1 MKKHMG
7 KRILAIALAAAM
19 MSSVVDYSCV
29 MEVHAEES
37 SNESVNTDE
46 AAEVTEESNETA
58 EITEDTGDVAETVA
72 EEEAVTTEENETA
85 TEEDAENGVTEPE
98 VTVEPEKTDAA
109 SEPDDVETKP
119 AAEPTEE
126 TTVVESQKAIP
137 AVSSEVILSEAMQT
151 ENSQAE
157 VSTEDTGETSDQ
169 KDAEK
174 ETEEQTLTVEE
185 TAEID
190 PEILEQLPD
199 NDELFAGHVEQVLY
213 GNEDVSTYADYG
225 KSKFTGINRSIY
237 EELRTFVKNI
247 ADNGGNAVYTW
258 KGDLGIT
265 WSSDKEGTELE
276 NEVSQKFNENI
287 QINEIIST
295 ILVDCPYE
303 MYWYDKT
310 KSANIRYGYY
320 SKNGSV
326 KITNLELLCTPVA
339 AYKGTDAN
347 EVDSSKASAAST
359 AAENAQ
365 TIVAENASKSDHE
378 KLDAYREKICELVS
392 YNDAAAKD
400 GYVNTH
406 GYGDPWQL
414 IYVFDGKPDTNVVCE
429 GYSKAFQYLCD
440 LSEFKNHT
448 INCYTVTGE
457 MNDDGHMWNIVRME
471 DDKNYLVDV
480 TNCDTTTNGITAGY
494 PDKLF
499 LAGVSGTVS
508 DGYLASFT
516 NDYGSS
522 SRITYVYDTNTKS
535 LYSTDILTLS
545 SANYAVSTVTKNIID
560 SMVTLSAD
568 SKEYDGNTTEPTSLI
583 TVKYEDTILK
593 NDTDYTVTI
602 KKDGISVDQIKNAGT
617 YEITVTGKGAYRGT
631 VTKRYVVEKKKL
643 IPSVNGMI
651 SKVYDGTKDVKKDDF
666 TIQLDGIVTG
676 EQVIAI
682 AGSAAYESPNAASNI
697 KVNITE
703 ITLAGDTA
711 DNYELSSSNVLTTGI
726 ITEKI
731 VSNPDISVFAAD
743 LCYNGKPI
751 EPSLTVK
758 DGDIKIP
765 ETEYISS
772 FKNNINVGKMTVILT
787 DNEGGNYQVSGSA
800 EFEIRPQGFDGAKI
814 TINESYTYTGELI
827 TPDIDKWSVTF
838 QDKILTEDDYEFDRY
853 TDNINV
859 GTAYAIFKGKGNYS
873 GKSKGVFTIV
883 PKDISSVTIE
893 SVSDQ
898 YYTGVAIEP
907 ELTVTDNGKKLTE
920 DIDYTVSYSN
930 NTEVGNAKAVITGV
944 GNYCSTK
951 GTSFRIVESE
961 EPIQAVL
968 QGTAAIT
975 GTAVY
980 GGMLT
985 PSAVIST
992 SNTGVLTYTWYVNNE
1007 QKSVGNTFALKD
1019 ASFIGKSIRVEV
1031 KASNCTGTLSAELS
1045 VDKNGSTTV
1054 QKGTS
1059 PAENKPQNGVVN
1071 DTKGVD
1077 TFTFTGKAG
1086 VSYEYSLDGGAA
1098 WKNVKLSG
1106 TTGTVSVGD
1115 VDLVAGML
1123 KVRAKET
1130 NVYLAGDSIWN
1141 TTAFTVAKETPVTPT
1156 EPSEPTTPSQPTP
1169 PTEPTTP
1176 SQPTTPTEP
1185 STPSQPITP
1194 TEPSAPTTPEQPSVP
1209 EQPSTPAIPTQP
1221 ELPSEEPEVEPDTLN
1236 VTVGN
1241 IKVQSYT
1248 GKGITPKITVKDPAT
1263 RKKLK
1268 QGKHYTVSYENNVN
1282 VGTAVIVIRG
1292 IEANGYS
1299 GVKHVYFTIQPQ
1311 TVAKKM
1317 KASVAGKKFRYTGHE
1332 LTPGVNLTYNKMKL
1346 TEGVDYVVSYS
1357 NNVEKGTAKIFITG
1371 IGNYTG
1377 SRTVKFKI
1385 TGPKLKDA
1393 QVSLVE
1399 NGTAYPD
1406 ITVTYAGKTL
1416 AEGQDY
1422 TVKYPKVV
1430 KPGNNRII
1438 VRGRGSFSGSVKLT
1452 YYVEGL

>member
-72 EEEAVTTEENETA
+72 EEEAVTTEENETS

-137 AVSSEVILSEAMQT
+137 AVSSEVTLSEAMQT
-151 ENSQAE
+151 ENSQTEA
-157 VSTEDTGETSDQ
+157 STEYTGETSDQ

-213 GNEDVSTYADYG
+213 GNDDVSTYADYG
-225 KSKFTGINRSIY
+225 ESKFTGINLSIY
-237 EELRTFVKNI
+237 HQLKELVQKI
-247 ADNGGNAVYTW
+247 ANEGGTAVVTIPD
-258 KGDLGIT
+258 DLGIRWET
-265 WSSDKEGTELE
+265 QAIEDALKEEAK
-276 NEVSQKFNENI
+276 SKFANKI
-287 QINEIIST
+287 QMSEIIST
-295 ILVDCPYE
+295 LLVDCPYD
-303 MYWYDKT
+303 MYWYNKT
-310 KSANIRYGYY
+310 VDGAAVWGYSITHTGANTYY
-320 SKNGSV
+320 LN
-326 KITNLELLCTPVA
+326 NLTVRFTPVT
-339 AYKGTDAN
+339 AYKGKDPEDIGDKVN
-347 EVDSSKASAAST
+347 DNYIDPKKASAASV

-365 TIVAENASKSDHE
+365 AIVTENASKSDYE
-378 KLDAYREKICELVS
+378 KLVAYRKKICELVS
-392 YNDAAAKD
+392 YNNAAAED
-400 GYVNTH
+400 GYVNTY

-440 LSEFKNHT
+440 LSKFT
-448 INCYTVTGE
+448 SDQINCYTVTGK
-457 MNDDGHMWNIVRME
+457 MSSYTGKAGDHMWNVIRM
-471 DDKNYLVDV
+471 DDGRNYLVDV
-480 TNCDTTTNGITAGY
+480 TNCDGNGGPVNAIGY
-494 PDKLF
+494 PDRLF
-499 LAGVSGTVS
+499 LAKAYSVEGDTNTIRYTSFNNSTCSVFYTYDSNTKSIYDENVLALSKDSYEIPVATKDLTESMVNLSQNSSIYNGDSVAYTYYLSVS
-508 DGYLASFT
+508 DG
-516 NDYGSS
+516 
-522 SRITYVYDTNTKS
+522 IIK
-535 LYSTDILTLS
+535 LS
-545 SANYAVSTVTKNIID
+545 Q
-560 SMVTLSAD
+560 
-568 SKEYDGNTTEPTSLI
+568 G
-583 TVKYEDTILK
+583 
-593 NDTDYTVTI
+593 TDYTVSIT
-602 KKDGISVDQIKNAGT
+602 KDGENTYPILEAGI
-617 YEITVTGKGAYRGT
+617 YELCITGKGKYKGT
-631 VTKRYVVEKKKL
+631 VTKTYTVNKHPL
-643 IPSVNGMI
+643 IPYTESVI
-651 SKVYDGTKDVKKDDF
+651 SKTYDGTTIINLSDIIINVKDPYESNLAEKDLIKATADKAEYSSAGVGANIPV
-666 TIQLDGIVTG
+666 TVSGIQLTG
-676 EQVIAI
+676 EK
-682 AGSAAYESPNAASNI
+682 AG
-697 KVNITE
+697 
-703 ITLAGDTA
+703 
-711 DNYELSSSNVLTTGI
+711 NYELTETSLQTTGN
-726 ITEKI
+726 ITAVVANAEVK
-731 VSNPDISVFAAD
+731 V
-743 LCYNGKPI
+743 NG
-751 EPSLTVK
+751 T
-758 DGDIKIP
+758 
-765 ETEYISS
+765 
-772 FKNNINVGKMTVILT
+772 
-787 DNEGGNYQVSGSA
+787 
-800 EFEIRPQGFDGAKI
+800 
-814 TINESYTYTGELI
+814 YTYTG
-827 TPDIDKWSVTF
+827 T
-838 QDKILTEDDYEFDRY
+838 
-853 TDNINV
+853 
-859 GTAYAIFKGKGNYS
+859 
-873 GKSKGVFTIV
+873 
-883 PKDISSVTIE
+883 
-893 SVSDQ
+893 
-898 YYTGVAIEP
+898 AIEP
-907 ELTVTDNGKKLTE
+907 EKSDVIVTIGDKTLDADSY
-920 DIDYTVSYSN
+920 DIGTYSN
-930 NTEVGNAKAVITGV
+930 NISATDKATVIV
-944 GNYCSTK
+944 QLKGNYTGTVYGTFPILSKNISSTGIYDIYNREYTGEEIK
-951 GTSFRIVESE
+951 PRPRVMDNGQKLIEGKDYSVSYENNTNVGTGKVIVTGLNNYTGSKEITFKITE
-961 EPIQAVL
+961 KKKPL
-968 QGTAAIT
+968 QGTVSIT
-975 GTAVY
+975 GKAAYGETLTADVTINNENA
-980 GGMLT
+980 GE
-985 PSAVIST
+985 I
-992 SNTGVLTYTWYVNNE
+992 TYAWYVNYKTAGTDKTLVLN
-1007 QKSVGNTFALKD
+1007 N
-1019 ASFIGKSIRVEV
+1019 ASMIGKDFYIEV
-1031 KASNCTGTLSAELS
+1031 KASNCTGILFAELS

-1086 VSYEYSLDGGAA
+1086 VSYEYSLDGGTA

-1115 VDLVAGML
+1115 VDLATGML

-1156 EPSEPTTPSQPTP
+1156 EPSEPTTPSQPT
-1169 PTEPTTP
+1169 
-1176 SQPTTPTEP
+1176 TPTEP
-1185 STPSQPITP
+1185 STPSQPTTP

-1209 EQPSTPAIPTQP
+1209 EQPSTPVTPTRP
-1221 ELPSEEPEVEPDTLN
+1221 EQPSEEPEVEPDTLN

-1282 VGTAVIVIRG
+1282 VGTAAIVIRG

-1317 KASVAGKKFRYTGHE
+1317 KASVAGKKFRYTGYE

-1393 QVSLVE
+1393 QVSLVQ
-1399 NGTAYPD
+1399 NGTLYPD

-1416 AEGQDY
+1416 VEGQDY
-1422 TVKYPKVV
+1422 IVKYPKVV
-1430 KPGNNRII
+1430 KPGNNRIT

>member
-1 MKKHMG
+1 MGSAAALAPTKNKQVGCQGNFCGYLPVVPGKSTEKQSKKLKNSIRKPATGQSWQRQTYLPGRLDVRGRAHFRARPLLLKKCVHSVKTVFNLQPDYGNIYKNIHIICNLEVHMKKHMG

-58 EITEDTGDVAETVA
+58 EITEATGDVAETIA

-126 TTVVESQKAIP
+126 TTVVESQKAIS
-137 AVSSEVILSEAMQT
+137 AVSSEVILSEVMQT
-151 ENSQAE
+151 ENSQTEA
-157 VSTEDTGETSDQ
+157 STEYTGETSDQ

-213 GNEDVSTYADYG
+213 GNDDVSTYADYG
-225 KSKFTGINRSIY
+225 ESKFTGINLSIY
-237 EELRTFVKNI
+237 HQLKELVQKI
-247 ADNGGNAVYTW
+247 ANEGGTAVVTIPY
-258 KGDLGIT
+258 DLGIT
-265 WSSDKEGTELE
+265 WETQATKGDLKTLKEEAQAAFTNKVQMNDILD
-276 NEVSQKFNENI
+276 
-287 QINEIIST
+287 T
-295 ILVDCPYE
+295 LLVDCPYD
-303 MYWYDKT
+303 MYWYNKVVKGAT
-310 KSANIRYGYY
+310 WEYFIG
-320 SKNGSV
+320 KNGSTAYV
-326 KITNLELLCTPVA
+326 YNLTVRFTPVA
-339 AYKGTDAN
+339 AYKGKDPEDTGDKVN
-347 EVDSSKASAAST
+347 DNYIDPKKASAASV

-365 TIVAENASKSDHE
+365 DIVTENASKSDYE
-378 KLDAYREKICELVS
+378 KLVAYRKKICELVS
-392 YNDAAAKD
+392 YNNAAAED
-400 GYVNTH
+400 GYVNTY

-414 IYVFDGKPDTNVVCE
+414 IYVFDKDSTTNVVCE

-440 LSEFKNHT
+440 LSEFENHT
-448 INCYTVTGE
+448 INCYTVTGT
-457 MNDDGHMWNIVRME
+457 MNGGGHMWNIVRME
-471 DDKNYLVDV
+471 DNKNYLVDV

-516 NDYGSS
+516 NYYGSS
-522 SRITYVYDTNTKS
+522 SRITYVYDTKTKT
-535 LYSTDILTLS
+535 LYSTSTDILTLS

-560 SMVTLSAD
+560 SMVTLSTD

-583 TVKYEDTILK
+583 TVKDEDIILN

-602 KKDGISVDQIKNAGT
+602 KKDGISVDQIKNAGI

-631 VTKRYVVEKKKL
+631 VPRTYVIDRK
-643 IPSVNGMI
+643 SI
-651 SKVYDGTKDVKKDDF
+651 SD
-666 TIQLDGIVTG
+666 
-676 EQVIAI
+676 
-682 AGSAAYESPNAASNI
+682 
-697 KVNITE
+697 
-703 ITLAGDTA
+703 
-711 DNYELSSSNVLTTGI
+711 
-726 ITEKI
+726 
-731 VSNPDISVFAAD
+731 
-743 LCYNGKPI
+743 
-751 EPSLTVK
+751 
-758 DGDIKIP
+758 
-765 ETEYISS
+765 
-772 FKNNINVGKMTVILT
+772 
-787 DNEGGNYQVSGSA
+787 
-800 EFEIRPQGFDGAKI
+800 
-814 TINESYTYTGELI
+814 
-827 TPDIDKWSVTF
+827 
-838 QDKILTEDDYEFDRY
+838 
-853 TDNINV
+853 
-859 GTAYAIFKGKGNYS
+859 
-873 GKSKGVFTIV
+873 
-883 PKDISSVTIE
+883 VTIE
-893 SVSDQ
+893 SVFDQ
-898 YYTGVAIEP
+898 YYTGAAIEP
-907 ELTVTDNGKKLTE
+907 ELTVIDNKKKLE
-920 DIDYTVSYSN
+920 KNVDYTVSYSN
-930 NTEVGNAKAVITGV
+930 NKEVGTAKVVITGV

-951 GTSFRIVESE
+951 ETSFRIVESE
-961 EPIQAVL
+961 EPIRAVL

-980 GGMLT
+980 GETLT
-985 PSAVIST
+985 ASAAIST
-992 SNTGVLTYTWYVNNE
+992 SNAGVLTYTWYVNNE
-1007 QKSVGNTFALKD
+1007 QKFVGNTFALKD
-1019 ASFIGKSIRVEV
+1019 ASFIGKSIRLEV
-1031 KASNCTGTLSAELS
+1031 TASNCTGTLFAELS

-1054 QKGTS
+1054 QKGT
-1059 PAENKPQNGVVN
+1059 
-1071 DTKGVD
+1071 
-1077 TFTFTGKAG
+1077 
-1086 VSYEYSLDGGAA
+1086 
-1098 WKNVKLSG
+1098 
-1106 TTGTVSVGD
+1106 
-1115 VDLVAGML
+1115 
-1123 KVRAKET
+1123 
-1130 NVYLAGDSIWN
+1130 
-1141 TTAFTVAKETPVTPT
+1141 
-1156 EPSEPTTPSQPTP
+1156 TPSQPTT

-1176 SQPTTPTEP
+1176 SQPT
-1185 STPSQPITP
+1185 TP

-1209 EQPSTPAIPTQP
+1209 ERPSTPATPTQP
-1221 ELPSEEPEVEPDTLN
+1221 EQPSEEPEVEPDTLN

-1282 VGTAVIVIRG
+1282 VGTAAIVIRG

-1317 KASVAGKKFRYTGHE
+1317 KASVAGKKFLYTGYE

-1357 NNVEKGTAKIFITG
+1357 NNVEKGTAKILING

-1393 QVSLVE
+1393 QVSLVQ
-1399 NGTAYPD
+1399 NGTPYPD
-1406 ITVTYAGKTL
+1406 ITVIYAGRTL

-1438 VRGRGSFSGSVKLT
+1438 VKGRGSFSGSVKLT

>member
-58 EITEDTGDVAETVA
+58 EITEDTGDMAETVA

-98 VTVEPEKTDAA
+98 VTVESEKTDAA

-137 AVSSEVILSEAMQT
+137 EVSSEVTLSEAMQT

-157 VSTEDTGETSDQ
+157 VSTEDTGETLDQ
-169 KDAEK
+169 KDAEQEK
-174 ETEEQTLTVEE
+174 EEQTLTVEE

-237 EELRTFVKNI
+237 EKLRTFVKNI

-347 EVDSSKASAAST
+347 EVDSSKASAASV

-365 TIVAENASKSDHE
+365 AIVTENVSKSDYE
-378 KLDAYREKICELVS
+378 KLVAYRKKICELVS
-392 YNDAAAKD
+392 YNNAAAED
-400 GYVNTH
+400 GYVNTY

-414 IYVFDGKPDTNVVCE
+414 IYVFDKDSTTNVVCE

-440 LSEFKNHT
+440 LSEFENHT
-448 INCYTVTGE
+448 INCYTVTGT
-457 MNDDGHMWNIVRME
+457 MNGGGHMWNIVRME
-471 DDKNYLVDV
+471 DNKNYLVDV

-516 NDYGSS
+516 NYYGSS
-522 SRITYVYDTNTKS
+522 SRITYVYDTKTKT
-535 LYSTDILTLS
+535 LYSTSTDILTLS

-560 SMVTLSAD
+560 SMVTLSTD

-583 TVKYEDTILK
+583 TVKDEDIILN

-631 VTKRYVVEKKKL
+631 VTRTYVIDRK
-643 IPSVNGMI
+643 SI
-651 SKVYDGTKDVKKDDF
+651 SD
-666 TIQLDGIVTG
+666 
-676 EQVIAI
+676 
-682 AGSAAYESPNAASNI
+682 
-697 KVNITE
+697 
-703 ITLAGDTA
+703 
-711 DNYELSSSNVLTTGI
+711 
-726 ITEKI
+726 
-731 VSNPDISVFAAD
+731 
-743 LCYNGKPI
+743 
-751 EPSLTVK
+751 
-758 DGDIKIP
+758 
-765 ETEYISS
+765 
-772 FKNNINVGKMTVILT
+772 
-787 DNEGGNYQVSGSA
+787 
-800 EFEIRPQGFDGAKI
+800 
-814 TINESYTYTGELI
+814 
-827 TPDIDKWSVTF
+827 
-838 QDKILTEDDYEFDRY
+838 
-853 TDNINV
+853 
-859 GTAYAIFKGKGNYS
+859 
-873 GKSKGVFTIV
+873 
-883 PKDISSVTIE
+883 VTIE

-898 YYTGVAIEP
+898 YYTGAAIEP
-907 ELTVTDNGKKLTE
+907 ELTVIDNKKKLE
-920 DIDYTVSYSN
+920 KNVDYTVSYSN
-930 NTEVGNAKAVITGV
+930 NKEVGTAKVVITGV

-951 GTSFRIVESE
+951 ETSFRIVESE

-968 QGTAAIT
+968 QGTASIT

-980 GGMLT
+980 GETLT
-985 PSAVIST
+985 ASAAIST
-992 SNTGVLTYTWYVNNE
+992 SNAGVLTYTWYVNNE
-1007 QKSVGNTFALKD
+1007 QKFVGNTFALKD

-1031 KASNCTGTLSAELS
+1031 TASNCTGTLFAELS

-1054 QKGTS
+1054 QKGTTPS
-1059 PAENKPQNGVVN
+1059 QP
-1071 DTKGVD
+1071 
-1077 TFTFTGKAG
+1077 
-1086 VSYEYSLDGGAA
+1086 
-1098 WKNVKLSG
+1098 
-1106 TTGTVSVGD
+1106 TT
-1115 VDLVAGML
+1115 
-1123 KVRAKET
+1123 
-1130 NVYLAGDSIWN
+1130 
-1141 TTAFTVAKETPVTPT
+1141 
-1156 EPSEPTTPSQPTP
+1156 PSEPTTPSQPT
-1169 PTEPTTP
+1169 T
-1176 SQPTTPTEP
+1176 Q
-1185 STPSQPITP
+1185 
-1194 TEPSAPTTPEQPSVP
+1194 TEPSAPSTPEQPSVP
-1209 EQPSTPAIPTQP
+1209 EQPSTPATPTQP
-1221 ELPSEEPEVEPDTLN
+1221 EQPSEEPEVEPDTLN

-1248 GKGITPKITVKDPAT
+1248 GRGITPKITVKDPAT

-1282 VGTAVIVIRG
+1282 VGTAAIVIRG

-1317 KASVAGKKFRYTGHE
+1317 KASAAGKKFLYTGYE

-1406 ITVTYAGKTL
+1406 ITVTYAGRTL